1 MHEKHV
7 WYVITRFEA
16 IFQSDFPGSRSLEP
30 WSRCSNRVIKLLLY
44 YFFPFIICVSVEVNL
59 GSYYWWRYDSFIMTH
74 NKWFL
79 HYSCW
84 RGMIRVPPGIMNPL
98 LTLRIPKFSSR
109 TSSDDSLSDSAS
121 AAAFSTVGSSVF
133 EPDFSPSRITLVI
146 KWINANIGKFPLIWR
161 GNKGF
166 WLRNGDD
173 NSSVDTFE
181 RFNIKKRVR

>member
-1 MHEKHV
+1 MRE
-7 WYVITRFEA
+7 R
-16 IFQSDFPGSRSLEP
+16 
-30 WSRCSNRVIKLLLY
+30 WSEFGQLLLVKMWLIY
-44 YFFPFIICVSVEVNL
+44 YDALFMS
-59 GSYYWWRYDSFIMTH
+59 H

-84 RGMIRVPPGIMNPL
+84 RGMIRVPSWIINPL
-98 LTLRIPKFSSR
+98 LTFRIPKFSSR

-121 AAAFSTVGSSVF
+121 TAAFSSVWSSVF
-133 EPDFSPSRITLVI
+133 VSFVSPSRITLVI

-173 NSSVDTFE
+173 TSSVETFE
-181 RFNIKKRVR
+181 RFNSKLRVRLGLYDTRRQGSTDQNW